1 MQTVLIWLVIQLKL
15 IIEFTEFDVDIAEVP
30 QSVID
35 DIKNIEKKFNK
46 WVYDKD
52 NKLSWDRE
60 NRAFLFSRLQY
71 NLERCTMKMNS
82 AHLCPA

>member
-1 MQTVLIWLVIQLKL
+1 MIQLKL

-52 NKLSWDRE
+52 NKLS
-60 NRAFLFSRLQY
+60 
-71 NLERCTMKMNS
+71 
-82 AHLCPA
+82 